1 MVDLHLE
8 RSTATSFVGAA
19 TFVMSSTGRIRNVKD
34 GEGRHIL
41 SPRLGDGGL
50 SLTDDGARVL
60 HALDVPSEHAPA
72 TLTVVED
79 AVPFVGAG
87 RNVMHGFIL
96 EASPS
101 LRPGSPCLVLGPDG
115 TLIAH
120 GVAQCTQQEATAME
134 KGIAVRVRG
143 GLVPSS

>member
-1 MVDLHLE
+1 M
-8 RSTATSFVGAA
+8 ATDFVGQA

-34 GEGRHIL
+34 SQGRHIL

-50 SLTDDGARVL
+50 SLTDEGAKLL
-60 HALDVPSEHAPA
+60 HALELEPEHAPA

-96 EASPS
+96 NASGH
-101 LRPGSPCLVLGPDG
+101 LRPGSTCLVLAPDG
-115 TLIAH
+115 ALIAH
-120 GVAQCTQQEATAME
+120 GVAQCTREEALAMQ

-143 GLVPSS
+143 GLQPSP